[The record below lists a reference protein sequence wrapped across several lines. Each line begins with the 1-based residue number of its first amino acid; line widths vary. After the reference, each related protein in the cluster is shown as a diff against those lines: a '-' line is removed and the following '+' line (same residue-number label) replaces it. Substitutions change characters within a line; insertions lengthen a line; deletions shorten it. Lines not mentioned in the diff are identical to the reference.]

1 MKISSDKYV
10 PVLKWRQGEYQALFT
25 LKSDVKDKVVPLLVI
40 PPREYDF
47 EEERMKKTVHEHVET
62 FPKRLHTKWGKRL
75 ALVDLHDSL
84 ENEIMDDGRPV
95 IEFVLNES
103 IGLGCNI
110 RPIVGL
116 SKSSSYNSSV
126 RSFLIIQK
134 TGVVLRLKLDELLKP
149 SVDTDIAALMNSL
162 SVSSWEEVDL
172 VIDLGEPENF
182 EPYGLFAKVVA
193 GAVSK
198 ISGCSACRSLVFV
211 ATSLKLRD
219 VKKPGATQKRH
230 EWGLFPSLR
239 TEIAKTIYT
248 PCFGDYSIE
257 SPSFLSLDMRK
268 MKPAGK
274 IVYTINDSWFVPK
287 GGAFRGNESQM
298 VGHCKAIISSGNYSS
313 SSFSKGDERINET
326 ANGLNNC
333 GNLTTWKWVGVNHH
347 ITFVVKQLSSLYGT

>member
-1 MKISSDKYV
+1 MKISSEKYV

-25 LKSDVKDKVVPLLVI
+25 LKAEVKDKVVPLLVI

-62 FPKRLHTKWGKRL
+62 FPKRLYTKWSNRL

-84 ENEIMDDGRPV
+84 EDELMDDGRPV
-95 IEFVLNES
+95 IEFVLNEAVD
-103 IGLGCNI
+103 LGCNV
-110 RPIVGL
+110 RPVVGL
-116 SKSSSYNSSV
+116 SKSGPYISCI
-126 RSFLIIQK
+126 RSFLIARK

-149 SVDTDIAALMNSL
+149 SVDADLAALMSSL
-162 SVSSWEEVDL
+162 GVSSWEEVDL
-172 VIDLGEPENF
+172 VVDLGEPANF
-182 EPYGLFAKVVA
+182 EPYGLFAKIVA
-193 GAVSK
+193 GAVNK
-198 ISGCSACRSLVFV
+198 MSGCSACRSLIFV

-219 VKKPGATQKRH
+219 IKKPGAIQKRH

-239 TEIAKTIYT
+239 AEMAKTIYA

-274 IVYTINDSWFVPK
+274 IVYTIDDSWFVPK
-287 GGAFRGNESQM
+287 GGAFRGNEAQM
-298 VGHCKAIISSGNYSS
+298 IDHCKAIISSGKYST
-313 SSFSKGDERINET
+313 SSFSKGDERIDET
-326 ANGLNNC
+326 ANKLNNC

-347 ITFVVKQLSSLYGT
+347 ITFVVRQLSSLYGP